1 MDTLINVQ
9 ETAKEEQEKELRVKS
24 NKVTSASPKPT
35 QPPKEV
41 SVNDKEQTSIPVNVT
56 PEPMEAQSQTDGN
69 IQLDWEDAR
78 NLTVLKDFTADE
90 RSTLKEMQTP
100 MERWLGIKDT
110 FYPAITQR
118 QIDELNYSEKS
129 AIGKFAYNAKES
141 LKNLGIGIVHS
152 PFQTSK
158 IPGQIALLGGMFA
171 NAVGA
176 ETTGEKWINWGNEKI
191 LNLDYFIKEFMPDR
205 SENIGDST
213 VTDLSY
219 SLGNV
224 IGDVITTMGVS
235 AAVKKTG
242 NTLIMKAA
250 EKAAVKNL
258 APLAKEGED
267 LTKLVNLFANKSLH
281 GSGKFATRYT
291 KFLKSQ
297 ANLPMHL
304 IMSKDVAGM
313 VEERISQYRDPNAPF
328 VIDHKTLRENT
339 LRELGAIGTYGTL
352 AWVTEAKFGLGKL
365 NKYLGLPG
373 SETTIEALRRID
385 PTRGWLS
392 KLMSNNVNRTFITL
406 IACKEG
412 MTEMLQEVE
421 QIGAEYFFKLKTRN
435 PETGNLEYQEKDFVT
450 EAKRVILSGV
460 AGAVLGGGMSMGH
473 AISQRDSYVNLI
485 SPAIMETKGV
495 DEKTARKMA
504 KDMYNN
510 IYNKMSN
517 AFTSE
522 IQNKQSLEIG
532 AGAQFARFTE
542 FLNNSL
548 NRPEWENNPE
558 LKAKDI
564 QTEATALSG
573 YLVRL
578 LDALSLPVSDWET
591 KMKINQGVNKQNLPY
606 FQFLWDG
613 KPLTEKLTQND
624 IRSFEEHKE
633 LTQQQEVSKEEIDDY
648 NQYESKDYETMSQDL
663 KNKAME
669 MGLKG
674 DTVYV
679 NKTTGELASPELTT
693 NFNRITQVLE
703 FKGKLP
709 SIDYNVPDINLKSY
723 QSGAY
728 IREGAF
734 IFLNPSNTNKST
746 ISHEFGHLY
755 FDTLYNMYRNGL
767 MTESPLKE
775 GFETLLRELK
785 VNPVR
790 DVFLPTSK
798 AEMLADIFSAHVQDG
813 ALIGN
818 VTKKYK
824 VEGKA
829 FQKAVDTISEDFKK
843 DAIKAWS
850 TINHKGI
857 SITQGTKDYLTNVLK
872 LTPESINTSI
882 IDSSKIDSVKEDLK
896 PFKDLS
902 DEDKNIVARAVAQ
915 GTSKGLPKALQT
927 VADEV
932 ICDRLARE
940 GNVEEIGK
948 FMRDKLD
955 FTDAD
960 NYVGSVQSGINEYMV
975 NKAKEISSREGLD
988 PDKVIKDNVLY
999 QQLLPNKEV
1008 LREIESKSS
1017 KAAKGDDNAK
1027 MELTWLKSLTSFR
1040 YGNMLGGAGT
1050 FTLTVI
1056 SDIVNV
1062 ADAHIKN
1069 FIFRKWKGVKDA
1081 IPLEV
1086 KRKALKDGFSMYKKT
1101 LVGGPWSFNAQESYN
1116 QAVERANLGKGKG
1129 IKGALYTYGVY
1140 ASSFTT
1146 ALPDFEI
1153 KMRYAISQ
1161 ASMMA
1166 SKIAMEQ
1173 GGNAVSIF
1181 EDSLKF
1187 TPETK
1192 QGMIVKE
1199 EAIKSMREVEFMCS
1213 INEDGTAGSAAIK
1226 VFNKGFDGAFK
1237 AFGEEEREFIRSL
1250 ILPFNNIAAGQ
1261 SAKIINGMS
1270 LLPASVYYSLKGSYD
1285 AIRMGDI
1292 NALTSQMKNIGPYFR
1307 DGVSTLTLTLLL
1319 GGILK
1324 NLFDDDDIMPT
1335 YEQANAAQR
1344 KAMSAL
1350 GIPENSIKIGG
1361 VWVSLDYLGP
1371 LKGAAYLLPVLKSI
1385 EKGEYNNFWY
1395 SYIGAYATALMEAPA
1410 VSLIKDATFSVKE
1423 EDISKAIKGYLRTF
1437 VPRIYTDTLKVV
1449 DAKQRKTDS
1458 LESILF
1464 YPAGEEKINPFT
1476 GKSDKESPLLE
1487 FIFGRRAVESTEEQ
1501 TKVISLA
1508 RRGINVIP
1516 SIKNTKLYKEANDK
1530 EKKDMERKVYSIYHK
1545 KLETLLR
1552 DGNVNTMDPEDLKK
1566 VIRNI
1571 TQQAKKEANV
1581 GF

>member
-1 MDTLINVQ
+1 MADLINVQ
-9 ETAKEEQEKELRVKS
+9 ETAKEAQEKELRVKS
-24 NKVTSASPKPT
+24 HKVSSAFTGAYTASPKPT
-35 QPPKEV
+35 QPPKEA
-41 SVNDKEQTSIPVNVT
+41 SIRDKEQ
-56 PEPMEAQSQTDGN
+56 EPMVTQTQEPAQPIVGTNDSN

-78 NLTVLKDFTADE
+78 NLTILKDFTADE
-90 RSTLKEMQTP
+90 RSALKEMQTP

-118 QIDELNYSEKS
+118 QIEELDYSEKS

-141 LKNLGIGIVHS
+141 LKNLGIGIMHS

-158 IPGQIALLGGMFA
+158 LPGQIALLGGMFA
-171 NAVGA
+171 DAVGA
-176 ETTGEKWINWGNEKI
+176 ETTGEKWINWGNEKV
-191 LNLDYFIKEFMPDR
+191 LNLDYFIKEFLPDR
-205 SENIGDST
+205 SENIADST

-219 SLGNV
+219 SIGNV
-224 IGDVITTMGVS
+224 IGDVITTMGASTV
-235 AAVKKTG
+235 VKEAGT
-242 NTLIMKAA
+242 TLIRKAA
-250 EKAAVKNL
+250 EKGIAQKLTFGGMEASL
-258 APLAKEGED
+258 AKPLAAKIM
-267 LTKLVNLFANKSLH
+267 KS
-281 GSGKFATRYT
+281 GQGIAGTRYMN
-291 KFLKSQ
+291 FLKSQ
-297 ANLPMHL
+297 ADLPMHL

-313 VEERISQYRDPNAPF
+313 VEERVSQYRDPKAPSI
-328 VIDHKTLRENT
+328 IDHKTLKENT
-339 LRELGAIGTYGTL
+339 LRELGAISTYGAL

-365 NKYLGLPG
+365 NKYLGIPG
-373 SETTIEALRRID
+373 SETTIEALRKID

-421 QIGAEYFFKLKTRN
+421 QIGAEYFFKLKTRT
-435 PETGNLEYQEKDFVT
+435 PETGDLEYQEKDFVT
-450 EAKRVILSGV
+450 EAKRVLLSGI
-460 AGAVLGGGMSMGH
+460 AGAVLGGGMSTGH
-473 AISQRDSYVNLI
+473 VISQRNSYVNLM
-485 SPAIMETKGV
+485 SPAIMEISGV

-522 IQNKQSLEIG
+522 IQNKESLEMG
-532 AGAQFARFTE
+532 AGKQFAAFTE
-542 FLNNSL
+542 FLKNRL

-564 QTEATALSG
+564 QTEASALSG
-573 YLVRL
+573 YVVRL
-578 LDALSLPVSDWET
+578 LDTLSLPVSDWET
-591 KMKINQGVNKQNLPY
+591 KLDIKQGANEQGVPY

-613 KPLTEKLTQND
+613 KPLTEQLTQND
-624 IRSFEEHKE
+624 IRPFEEHKE
-633 LTQQQEVSKEEIDDY
+633 LTQQQEVSKQELDDY
-648 NQYESKDYETMSQDL
+648 NQYESKDYESLSQSL
-663 KNKAME
+663 KNQAME
-669 MGLKG
+669 MGLRG

-679 NKTTGELASPELTT
+679 NKTTGKIASPELTT

-703 FKGKLP
+703 FKGRLP
-709 SIDYNVPDINLKSY
+709 SIDYNVPDISLKSY

-728 IREGAF
+728 LREGAF

-767 MTESPLKE
+767 MVESPLKE

-790 DVFLPTSK
+790 DVFLPTRK
-798 AEMLADIFSAHVQDG
+798 AEMLANIFSAHVQDG

-829 FQKAVDTISEDFKK
+829 FQKAVDTLSEDFKK
-843 DAIKAWS
+843 DAVRAWS

-857 SITQGTKDYLTNVLK
+857 GITQGTRDFLTNVLK
-872 LTPESINTSI
+872 LTPESINAST
-882 IDSSKIDSVKEDLK
+882 IDSSKVDSIKEDLK

-902 DEDKNIVARAVAQ
+902 DEDKNLVARAVAQ
-915 GTSKGLPKALQT
+915 GTSKWLPKALQEVYT
-927 VADEV
+927 EV
-932 ICDRLARE
+932 ICNRLARE

-948 FMRDKLD
+948 FMRDKLN
-955 FTDAD
+955 FT
-960 NYVGSVQSGINEYMV
+960 NTNNNVGSVQSGINEYMV
-975 NKAKEISSREGLD
+975 NKAKEISAREGLD
-988 PDKVIKDNVLY
+988 AERVIKDNVLY

-1017 KAAKGDDNAK
+1017 KASKGNDNAK
-1027 MELTWLKSLTSFR
+1027 MELSWLTALTSFR
-1040 YGNMLGGAGT
+1040 YGNMLGGMGT
-1050 FTLTVI
+1050 ASLTLV
-1056 SDIVNV
+1056 SDIANASYANV
-1062 ADAHIKN
+1062 SN
-1069 FIFRKWKGVKDA
+1069 FIFGKWKGVKDA

-1086 KRKALKDGFSMYKKT
+1086 KKQAFKDGLSMYKKT
-1101 LVGGPWSFNAQESYN
+1101 LVGGPWSFNTQESYD
-1116 QAVERANLGKGKG
+1116 QAQERANLGKGKRL
-1129 IKGALYTYGVY
+1129 KGAVYTYGVY
-1140 ASSFTT
+1140 ASSTTT
-1146 ALPDFEI
+1146 AGIDFMI
-1153 KMRYAISQ
+1153 KTPYAISQ

-1166 SKIAMEQ
+1166 SKVAMEQ

-1187 TPETK
+1187 TPETP

-1199 EAIKSMREVEFMCS
+1199 EAIKAMREVEFMS
-1213 INEDGTAGSAAIK
+1213 SLEQDSTIGATLINS
-1226 VFNKGFDGAFK
+1226 FNKGLDGFFK
-1237 AFGEEEREFIRSL
+1237 TFGKERGDFIRSL

-1261 SAKIINGMS
+1261 AARVINSIS
-1270 LLPASVYYSLKGSYD
+1270 LLPMSAYYVLKGTYE
-1285 AIRMGDI
+1285 AIRVGDI
-1292 NALTSQMKNIGPYFR
+1292 NSLNSQMQNIKPYLK
-1307 DGVSTLTLTLLL
+1307 DGVVTLLL
-1319 GGILK
+1319 CGILK
-1324 NLFDDDDIMPT
+1324 ALLDDEDIMPT
-1335 YEQANAAQR
+1335 YEQANTAQR

-1361 VWVSLDYLGP
+1361 MWVSLDYLGA
-1371 LKGAAYLLPVLKSI
+1371 LKGAAYLLPSLNSI
-1385 EKGEYNNFWY
+1385 EKGEYNNFWF
-1395 SYIGAYATALMEAPA
+1395 SYIEAFTTALLESPA
-1410 VSLIKDATFSVKE
+1410 ASLIKDATFSFKE
-1423 EDISKAIKGYLRTF
+1423 EDISKAIKGSLRTF

-1449 DAKQRKTDS
+1449 DAKQRRTDS

-1476 GKSDKESPLLE
+1476 GKSDKDSPLLE
-1487 FIFGRRAVESTEEQ
+1487 FMFGRRAVEATEEQ

-1516 SIKNTKLYKEANDK
+1516 SIKNTKLYKEASDK
-1530 EKKDMERKVYSIYHK
+1530 DKKDMERKVYSIYHK
-1545 KLETLLR
+1545 KLEALLR
-1552 DGNVNTMDPEDLKK
+1552 DGKVNTMEAEDLKK
-1566 VIRNI
+1566 VIKNI
-1571 TQQAKKEANV
+1571 IQQSKKEANV

>member
-9 ETAKEEQEKELRVKS
+9 ETAKEAQGKELRVKS
-24 NKVTSASPKPT
+24 HKVSSASPKPT
-35 QPPKEV
+35 QPPKEASV
-41 SVNDKEQTSIPVNVT
+41 SDKAQKPMVMQTQ
-56 PEPMEAQSQTDGN
+56 EPAQPLVREEDSN

-90 RSTLKEMQTP
+90 RSALKEMQTP

-141 LKNLGIGIVHS
+141 LKNLGVGIVHS

-158 IPGQIALLGGMFA
+158 IPAQIALLGGMFA

-191 LNLDYFIKEFMPDR
+191 LNLDYFIKEFLPDR

-213 VTDLSY
+213 LTDLFY

-235 AAVKKTG
+235 AAVKKSG

-250 EKAAVKNL
+250 EKAAAKNL

-267 LTKLVNLFANKSLH
+267 ITKLVTAFANKSLH
-281 GSGKFATRYT
+281 GSGKFGT
-291 KFLKSQ
+291 KYMKFIKTQ
-297 ANLPMHL
+297 ADLPMHL
-304 IMSKDVAGM
+304 IMSKDVAGI

-328 VIDHKTLRENT
+328 VIDHKTLKENT
-339 LRELGAIGTYGTL
+339 LREIGAIGAYGTL
-352 AWVTEAKFGLGKL
+352 AWITEAKFGLGKL

-450 EAKRVILSGV
+450 EAKRVLLSGV

-485 SPAIMETKGV
+485 FPAIMEIRGV
-495 DEKTARKMA
+495 DEKTARKRA
-504 KDMYNN
+504 KEMYNN

-542 FLNNSL
+542 FLNGSL

-591 KMKINQGVNKQNLPY
+591 KLDIRKGVNKQGVPY
-606 FQFLWDG
+606 FQFRWDG
-613 KPLTEKLTQND
+613 HPLTEELTQND
-624 IRSFEEHKE
+624 IRPFEEHKE
-633 LTQQQEVSKEEIDDY
+633 LTQQQEVSKEEMDDY
-648 NQYESKDYETMSQDL
+648 NQYESKDYESLSQSL
-663 KNKAME
+663 KNQAME

-679 NKTTGELASPELTT
+679 NKTTGEIASPELTT
-693 NFNRITQVLE
+693 NFNRIAQVLE
-703 FKGKLP
+703 FKGELP

-767 MTESPLKE
+767 MNESPLKE

-790 DVFLPTSK
+790 DVFLPTRK

-824 VEGKA
+824 LEGRA

-850 TINHKGI
+850 AINHKGI
-857 SITQGTKDYLTNVLK
+857 SITQGTKDFLTNVLK

-902 DEDKNIVARAVAQ
+902 DEDKDIVARAVAQ

-932 ICDRLARE
+932 ICGRLARE

-955 FTDAD
+955 FTDAN
-960 NYVGSVQSGINEYMV
+960 NYVGSVKAGINEYMV
-975 NKAKEISSREGLD
+975 NKAKEMSSRKGLD

-1017 KAAKGDDNAK
+1017 KASKGNDNAK
-1027 MELTWLKSLTSFR
+1027 MELSWLKALTSFR
-1040 YGNMLGGAGT
+1040 YGNMLGGLGT
-1050 FTLTVI
+1050 ANVTLI
-1056 SDIVNV
+1056 NDIFNV
-1062 ADAHIKN
+1062 GYADIGN
-1069 FIFRKWKGVKDA
+1069 FITGKWKGVKDA

-1086 KRKALKDGFSMYKKT
+1086 KQKAFKDAFSMYKKT
-1101 LVGGPWSFNAQESYN
+1101 LVGGPWSFNTQEIYDQAQE
-1116 QAVERANLGKGKG
+1116 RASLGKGKG
-1129 IKGALYTYGVY
+1129 IKGAIYTYGVY
-1140 ASSFTT
+1140 ASAATT
-1146 ALPDFEI
+1146 SGIDFFV
-1153 KMRYAISQ
+1153 KTRHAITQS
-1161 ASMMA
+1161 SMMA

-1173 GGNAVSIF
+1173 GGNAVEIF

-1199 EAIKSMREVEFMCS
+1199 EAVKSMREVEFMSSLNENNTLGSKS
-1213 INEDGTAGSAAIK
+1213 INA
-1226 VFNKGFDGAFK
+1226 FNKGLDVLFNT
-1237 AFGEEEREFIRSL
+1237 FGEEEGEFIRSL

-1261 SAKIINGMS
+1261 AARVINAML
-1270 LLPASVYYSLKGSYD
+1270 LLPSSAYYGLKGTYN
-1285 AIRMGDI
+1285 AIRDGDI
-1292 NALTSQMKNIGPYFR
+1292 NALTSQMQNIKPYLK
-1307 DGVSTLTLTLLL
+1307 DGVFTLLVC
-1319 GGILK
+1319 GIFKAL
-1324 NLFDDDDIMPT
+1324 LDDDDIMPT

-1350 GIPENSIKIGG
+1350 GIPENSIRIGG
-1361 VWVSLDYLGP
+1361 MWVSLDYLGP
-1371 LKGAAYLLPVLKSI
+1371 LKGAAYLLPSLNSI
-1385 EKGEYNNFWY
+1385 EKGEYNNLLY
-1395 SYIGAYATALMEAPA
+1395 SYIGALATALTESPA
-1410 VSLIKDATFSVKE
+1410 VSLIKDTTFSVKE
-1423 EDISKAIKGYLRTF
+1423 EDVSKAIKGYLRTF

-1476 GKSDKESPLLE
+1476 GKSDKDSPLLE
-1487 FIFGRRAVESTEEQ
+1487 FMFGRRAVEATEEQ
-1501 TKVISLA
+1501 TKVLSLA

-1516 SIKNTKLYKEANDK
+1516 SIKNTKLYKEASDK
-1530 EKKDMERKVYSIYHK
+1530 DKKEMERKVYSIYHK

-1552 DGNVNTMDPEDLKK
+1552 DGNVNTMDAEDLKK